1 MQILHQKNR
10 VLMNI
15 RNIIIS
21 LIVAFLSVSAFAKT
35 RIKDI
40 ASVEGV
46 RENLLVGQG
55 LVVGLSGT
63 GDKLKNTVLT
73 KQGLTDFLERLGV
86 NVQGADIKTKNIAAV
101 TVTASLPPFARAGT
115 RIDVK
120 ISSLGDAK
128 SLKGGTLLAT
138 PLLGADGNVYVV
150 SQGAV
155 SLASFTPI
163 SGDIKTKSNSV
174 ETNGYIQSGGIVE
187 NEIDFSFGDM
197 QSVKFLL
204 YSPDFGT
211 EIAVASAINDNVP
224 GNTAAAL
231 DAATIQVTV
240 FQLTLSF
247 N

>member
-73 KQGLTDFLERLGV
+73 KQGL
-86 NVQGADIKTKNIAAV
+86 
-101 TVTASLPPFARAGT
+101 
-115 RIDVK
+115 
-120 ISSLGDAK
+120 
-128 SLKGGTLLAT
+128 
-138 PLLGADGNVYVV
+138 
-150 SQGAV
+150 
-155 SLASFTPI
+155 
-163 SGDIKTKSNSV
+163 
-174 ETNGYIQSGGIVE
+174 
-187 NEIDFSFGDM
+187 
-197 QSVKFLL
+197 
-204 YSPDFGT
+204 
-211 EIAVASAINDNVP
+211 
-224 GNTAAAL
+224 
-231 DAATIQVTV
+231 
-240 FQLTLSF
+240 
-247 N
+247 